1 MRSVIAVI
9 LLASLVVT
17 TPASAQH
24 GGGAANLTVTAPR
37 EVSQFDFMVG
47 EWDLDVRVPATTFA
61 TKIHG
66 MPKLVGTWRVRKA
79 LDGWGLEDDM
89 KITDVAG
96 NPKSL
101 SHAVR
106 YFDRNTGKWA
116 ISGLDVYRG
125 KFSTS
130 TAEWRGNDMYLSGS
144 GKDAGGNT
152 QMIRT
157 RIYDISQSGFKFRQE
172 KSADH
177 GKTWKET
184 ISIEARRASRNPA

>member
-1 MRSVIAVI
+1 MRSFIAVAF
-9 LLASLVVT
+9 LASIVVT
-17 TPASAQH
+17 VSASAQH
-24 GGGAANLTVTAPR
+24 GGGAANITVSAPK

-47 EWDLDVRVPATTFA
+47 DWDLDVEVPATTFA
-61 TKIHG
+61 AKIHG

-96 NPKSL
+96 NPRTM

-106 YFDRNTGKWA
+106 YFDPNTGKWA

-130 TAEWRGNDMYLSGS
+130 RAEWRGSEMNVTGS
-144 GKDAGGNT
+144 GKDASGNT

-157 RIYDISQSGFKFRQE
+157 RIYDISQTGFRFRQE
-172 KSADH
+172 KSADR
-177 GKTWKET
+177 GRTWKESIT
-184 ISIEARRASRNPA
+184 IKARRASRTQS